1 MLAYIP
7 TRLQCWGRWS
17 AHSPLAYF
25 SLLQSSGL
33 SHTGTGHWFTSNGD
47 MASKVVSAPAIEMTN
62 QKMKKLVL
70 IKEQNEKELTAKVE
84 NYPFLQQKLKALE
97 AILKRK
103 KITGKLPSFEKMDES
118 SVLQKASDN
127 KKLKDDS
134 DVFFYNFFFFFYL
147 FFNYLFFF
155 FFFFFFNIN

>member
-1 MLAYIP
+1 MN
-7 TRLQCWGRWS
+7 
-17 AHSPLAYF
+17 F
-25 SLLQSSGL
+25 SFLKRFFFQTLKKEKTDLIVKNKKLL
-33 SHTGTGHWFTSNGD
+33 
-47 MASKVVSAPAIEMTN
+47 EEN

-147 FFNYLFFF
+147 FFNSLFFF
-155 FFFFFFNIN
+155 FFFFF